1 MASVVGST
9 TINGKPAYLMSD
21 GSKKLQQL
29 STPANANRSTVY
41 GTQSNTNSLPAAS
54 LSNGQV
60 GGASIGPGGG
70 GGGGGSSAPS
80 GPSQSD
86 IAREALQSTLN
97 AINGRLN
104 SMKELSTGLI
114 SSAGTVRDNTIN
126 DIGTTYGGLRSSAET
141 QKTGALAALGKAD
154 AETVTNYDNAQG
166 SLNSSAEGT
175 IGKNRALARALG
187 YGNSSYY
194 QDTQDKTR
202 SALLDKT
209 AGLTSER
216 SGKLSDIALNV
227 GDTNKWFAQKSTELA
242 NEEGQLKSQA
252 QLLYQ
257 DQVGKLNFN
266 QQNYGIDQT
275 DAANQ
280 ALYEYQSKLDAIANY
295 IGGQK
300 TQLATTAAKA
310 DTQRSS
316 IGAFGSGLG
325 NKLSSI
331 EGRTAGITGAQGAL
345 PTINTGG
352 FTTTSPSNMAQ
363 RDPQAAKNLLEQFL
377 YGYQQP
383 AIA

>member
-29 STPANANRSTVY
+29 STPANANRSTTY

-54 LSNGQV
+54 LANGRV
-60 GGASIGPGGG
+60 SGADIGPGGG
-70 GGGGGSSAPS
+70 GPAPTGGDTNTQA
-80 GPSQSD
+80 D
-86 IAREALQSTLN
+86 LARQALQSTLDS
-97 AINGRLN
+97 INSRLN
-104 SMKELSTGLI
+104 AMKELSSGMI
-114 SSAGTVRDNTIN
+114 SQAGTVRDNTIN

-141 QKTGALAALGKAD
+141 EKTGALNSLAKAD
-154 AETVTNYDNAQG
+154 AATVTNYDNAQG

-194 QDTQDKTR
+194 MDTQDKTR

-252 QLLYQ
+252 QLQYQ

-275 DAANQ
+275 DQANQ
-280 ALYEYQSKLDAIANY
+280 ALFDFQSKLDAIANY
-295 IGGQK
+295 IGGK
-300 TQLATTAAKA
+300 NTQLANTAAKA
-310 DTQRSS
+310 SGQTSS
-316 IGAFGSGLG
+316 INAFGADIG

-345 PTINTGG
+345 PSISTGG
-352 FTTTSPSNMAQ
+352 FTTTSSPNMAQ
-363 RDPQAAKNLLEQFL
+363 RDPNVAKNLLEQYL